1 MSHKYIFKY
10 IIIGDMSVGKS
21 CLMHL
26 FTEQRYR
33 KDLPHT
39 IGVDFG
45 TTVVDINGELVKL
58 QMWDT
63 AGQERFR
70 SVTRGYYRGAAGALL
85 VYDISRR
92 ATYAHIG
99 TWLTDARA
107 NTGPETVYIL
117 VGNKSDLEAERE
129 VSYEEAA
136 QFAAEHNLLFVECS
150 ALSGNNVEDAFL
162 STARRIHEK
171 VKSGVMSATDPESGV
186 QLHAAAIPTAAASG
200 GQQAGGSVDLKAG
213 GGGGGAAGASESGC
227 C

>member
-45 TTVVDINGELVKL
+45 TTIVDINGELVKL

-70 SVTRGYYRGAAGALL
+70 SVTRGYYRGAAAALL

-92 ATYAHIG
+92 STYAHIG
-99 TWLTDARA
+99 SWLTDARA
-107 NTGPETVYIL
+107 NTGPETVFIL
-117 VGNKSDLEAERE
+117 VGNKSDLEEERE

-136 QFAAEHNLLFVECS
+136 QFAGEHNLLFLECS
-150 ALSGNNVEDAFL
+150 ALNGNNVEEAFL

-171 VKSGVMSATDPESGV
+171 LKSGVMSATDPESGV
-186 QLHAAAIPTAAASG
+186 QLHAAAIATTANSG
-200 GQQAGGSVDLKAG
+200 SAG
-213 GGGGGAAGASESGC
+213 GGPVDLQASNSGGTTAASQSSC

>member
-33 KDLPHT
+33 KDLLHT

-45 TTVVDINGELVKL
+45 TTVIDINGELVKL

-92 ATYAHIG
+92 STYAHIG
-99 TWLTDARA
+99 TWLTDARL
-107 NTGPETVYIL
+107 NTGPETVFIL
-117 VGNKSDLEAERE
+117 VGNKSDLEEQRE

-150 ALSGNNVEDAFL
+150 SLNGSNVEEVFL

-171 VKSGVMSATDPESGV
+171 VKSGVMSPVDPESGV
-186 QLHAAAIPTAAASG
+186 QLHAAAIPTSTANSG
-200 GQQAGGSVDLKAG
+200 QAGGPVDLTTVKS
-213 GGGGGAAGASESGC
+213 GGAAGAAESSC

>member
-92 ATYAHIG
+92 STYAHIG

-107 NTGPETVYIL
+107 NTGPETVFIL
-117 VGNKSDLEAERE
+117 VGNKSDLEEERE

-150 ALSGNNVEDAFL
+150 SLNGNNVEEVFL

-171 VKSGVMSATDPESGV
+171 VKSGVMSPVDPESGV
-186 QLHAAAIPTAAASG
+186 QLHAAAIPTSTANSG
-200 GQQAGGSVDLKAG
+200 QTGGPVDLKAG
-213 GGGGGAAGASESGC
+213 TSGGVAAAAESSC